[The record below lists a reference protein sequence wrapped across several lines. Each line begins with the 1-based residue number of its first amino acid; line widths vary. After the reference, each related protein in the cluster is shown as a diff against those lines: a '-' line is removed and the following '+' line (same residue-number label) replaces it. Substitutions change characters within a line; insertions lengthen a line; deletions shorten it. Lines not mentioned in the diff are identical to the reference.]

1 MLRAF
6 LEEGVFGDEDTVEM
20 EDEDGVVQVSK
31 VKAKVDPLS
40 VVRKAV
46 GGKAYGMLEVV
57 D

>member
-1 MLRAF
+1 
-6 LEEGVFGDEDTVEM
+6 VFGDEDTVEM